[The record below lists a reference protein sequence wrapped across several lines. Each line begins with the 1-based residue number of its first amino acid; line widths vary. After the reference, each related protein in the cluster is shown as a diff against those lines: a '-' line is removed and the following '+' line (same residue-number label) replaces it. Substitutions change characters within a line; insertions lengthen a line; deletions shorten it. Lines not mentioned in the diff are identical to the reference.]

1 MNVKYT
7 IFSLLCWGL
16 CNAAG
21 FAGNPD
27 RQGEAGAAQ
36 LLINPWARSAGL
48 HTLNTSMAS
57 GVDAM
62 YINVAGVSRINK
74 MQVSVGNT
82 RYLEGTG
89 IGVNSLGFATK
100 VGRKGGAI
108 GINLVSFSFGDIP
121 VTTENA
127 PEGTGATF
135 SPSFVNIGL
144 SYSHTFSNRVSVGVT
159 AKAVNESLA
168 NISARAIAL
177 DAGVQYVTGPKDN
190 FKFGISLRNVGS
202 KMQYSGEGIAK
213 SRPSG
218 NVQSY
223 PITYYER
230 AAPYELPSQLNIGA
244 SYDFWFARV
253 VRWSLLGNFT
263 SNSFS
268 RDQYG
273 LGSELGWGKYFAVRL
288 AYKNEFDQVSG
299 QESLDN
305 GVSGGLTI
313 SAPFKKGSESRLS
326 FDYAYRTTKIY
337 KGIHNFGIRLDL

>member
-1 MNVKYT
+1 MNLKYT
-7 IFSLLCWGL
+7 SFFLFCSCLCVQTI
-16 CNAAG
+16 

-27 RQGEAGAAQ
+27 RQGEAGANQ

-48 HTLNTSMAS
+48 HTLNTSMAT
-57 GVDAM
+57 GIDAM

-74 MQVSVGNT
+74 MQVGIGNT

-89 IGVNSLGFATK
+89 IQINSLGFASK
-100 VGRKGGAI
+100 IGRKGGAL
-108 GINLVSFSFGDIP
+108 GISLVTFNFGDIP
-121 VTTENA
+121 VTTENS

-135 SPSFVNIGL
+135 SPSFVNVGL

-168 NISARAIAL
+168 NISARAVAL

-202 KMQYSGEGIAK
+202 KMQYTGEGIAK
-213 SRPSG
+213 QRPSG
-218 NVQSY
+218 NVQGY

-230 AAPYELPSQLNIGA
+230 SAPYELPSQLNIGT
-244 SYDFWFARV
+244 SYDFLFARV
-253 VRWSLLGNFT
+253 ARLTVLGNFT

-273 LGSELGWGKYFAVRL
+273 LGAELGWGQFFALRV
-288 AYKNEFDQVSG
+288 AYKDEFDQVSG
-299 QESLDN
+299 QETLDN
-305 GVSGGLTI
+305 GLSAGLTI
-313 SAPFKKGSESRLS
+313 SAPLKKGADSRLS
-326 FDYAYRTTKIY
+326 FDYAYRTTDIY
-337 KGIHNFGIRLDL
+337 RGIHNIGIRLDL